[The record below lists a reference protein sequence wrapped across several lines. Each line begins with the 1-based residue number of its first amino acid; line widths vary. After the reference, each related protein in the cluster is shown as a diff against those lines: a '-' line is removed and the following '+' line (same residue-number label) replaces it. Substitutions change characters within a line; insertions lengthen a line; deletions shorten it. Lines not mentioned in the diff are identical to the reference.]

1 MSSKLQSAN
10 SSRPTSRPQ
19 LPTSPKTP
27 TAIKDI
33 EKFISDSTADFENA
47 SNYDDLKLQAY
58 RTAFDAI
65 MEELKTYRPIL
76 AKIKE
81 AYDQNLANSKDTKRE
96 LEQTRQALLVI
107 NENCEARLAE
117 HTSKEM
123 QRLKDANNEI
133 KILNDSIKNFKS
145 EKEDFKAQI
154 DKLKIDLSSTYE
166 QYRDERD
173 SRKILVSELRATQA
187 TASDLQA
194 SFAMKSS
201 AENQMDP
208 VKLASQLD
216 IAQKDL
222 ARANEELSRTKADY
236 GDVVPRR
243 EYNEQTKLLEQT
255 TNNFEKIKSDFDK
268 IHKEHKTLLDLH
280 QQISKEREDFS
291 TEAALLRREATPRP
305 QWSNI
310 RAVWPEGSQDW
321 RDVTEGKTSDQ
332 HVKIIAD
339 QFEKS
344 VSMATIQI
352 LGDSS
357 EVPIHLRWSGR
368 NPNHPSI
375 NSVHNRN
382 FERLEVSAWIDK
394 IWKNKILADGRA
406 DPDVG
411 FPKLSEIV
419 LKSFQEEFSNCDPV
433 VYEYTYSFNTALEN
447 LKDEPYIQVFKDI
460 LDGNLHDSCK
470 YRFDWVIANARK
482 AISATA
488 AGTKN
493 LNIDMIVDSLKDA
506 FPIKEEEDFN
516 EMRRELEDFE
526 NSYNLMENLK
536 QEGSAAS
543 DEAPARKMVGGTP
556 SLDKIQSELGKFQF
570 LFSQDEN
577 GRYSNFLNS

>member
-1 MSSKLQSAN
+1 MSSKLQSAS

-194 SFAMKSS
+194 SFAIPPNDMH
-201 AENQMDP
+201 
-208 VKLASQLD
+208 LALGEKQY
-216 IAQKDL
+216 KC
-222 ARANEELSRTKADY
+222 RLSMCY
-236 GDVVPRR
+236 
-243 EYNEQTKLLEQT
+243 
-255 TNNFEKIKSDFDK
+255 S
-268 IHKEHKTLLDLH
+268 
-280 QQISKEREDFS
+280 
-291 TEAALLRREATPRP
+291 
-305 QWSNI
+305 
-310 RAVWPEGSQDW
+310 
-321 RDVTEGKTSDQ
+321 
-332 HVKIIAD
+332 
-339 QFEKS
+339 
-344 VSMATIQI
+344 
-352 LGDSS
+352 LG
-357 EVPIHLRWSGR
+357 W
-368 NPNHPSI
+368 
-375 NSVHNRN
+375 
-382 FERLEVSAWIDK
+382 
-394 IWKNKILADGRA
+394 
-406 DPDVG
+406 
-411 FPKLSEIV
+411 
-419 LKSFQEEFSNCDPV
+419 
-433 VYEYTYSFNTALEN
+433 
-447 LKDEPYIQVFKDI
+447 
-460 LDGNLHDSCK
+460 
-470 YRFDWVIANARK
+470 
-482 AISATA
+482 
-488 AGTKN
+488 
-493 LNIDMIVDSLKDA
+493 
-506 FPIKEEEDFN
+506 
-516 EMRRELEDFE
+516 
-526 NSYNLMENLK
+526 
-536 QEGSAAS
+536 
-543 DEAPARKMVGGTP
+543 
-556 SLDKIQSELGKFQF
+556 
-570 LFSQDEN
+570 
-577 GRYSNFLNS
+577 